1 MLDEEHVRQSS
12 LIERS
17 DILLSYLQPK
27 VLVEFDCV
35 RPKFIQGERLCKGW
49 YIHLT
54 QNTVSLYNMD
64 SSSRYNPSI
73 WTYTPAPR
81 LWRTKLKSKEVL
93 YSANESLDLR
103 Y

>member
-17 DILLSYLQPK
+17 NILLTYLHAK

-35 RPKFIQGERLCKGW
+35 RPKFIQVERLCQCW

-54 QNTVSLYNMD
+54 QNTVSLYIMD

-73 WTYTPAPR
+73 WIYTPAPR
-81 LWRTKLKSKEVL
+81 LW
-93 YSANESLDLR
+93 
-103 Y
+103 